1 MKLGWGTEVLDM
13 SRNLKV
19 ESVRSRIS
27 TNNQKKMETTEEQD
41 KHELA
46 G

>member
-1 MKLGWGTEVLDM
+1 MSGREAEVLDM
-13 SRNLKV
+13 RRNLKV

-27 TNNQKKMETTEEQD
+27 TNNKKKMETTEEQD